1 MRVIPITGS
10 LIVYTYNFRS
20 PNILNSNILLSWYEF
35 PIAPA
40 CLFWPR
46 STMPVLKCNFIRE
59 LLRHLEPKAAL
70 EPATT
75 RVSSDNE
82 S

>member
-1 MRVIPITGS
+1 
-10 LIVYTYNFRS
+10 
-20 PNILNSNILLSWYEF
+20 
-35 PIAPA
+35 
-40 CLFWPR
+40 
-46 STMPVLKCNFIRE
+46 MPVLKCNFIRE